1 MVDSQGALFTILS
14 NDGPFLALLSSYTP
28 GDNTARPALFTNEIP
43 TDHRL
48 GQKPT
53 AVIDPPDINVRNPDS
68 TDDWRDVTNRIRFY
82 HIGAGS
88 NLLLIQAAEAAAK
101 IIDSISKFNFGGDI
115 VVDATVNGPVRAP
128 TSDPS
133 ADGLLLNARL
143 NIKES

>member
-14 NDGPFLALLSSYTP
+14 GDAPFMALLDSYTP
-28 GDNTARPALFTNEIP
+28 SNAVAGPALFTNEIP
-43 TDHRL
+43 TEHRL

-53 AVIDPPDINVRNPDS
+53 AVIDPPDINVRNPTS
-68 TDDWRDVTNRIRFY
+68 TENWRDVTNRIRFY

-88 NLLLIQAAEAAAK
+88 NLLLIQAAEAAARL
-101 IIDSISKFNFGGDI
+101 IDQISSVNFGGDI
-115 VVDATVNGPVRAP
+115 VMDATVTGPVRAP

-133 ADGLLLNARL
+133 ADGVLLNARL